1 MEGSEKILFTMSLF
15 YFLCGNLVEKGS
27 EGDEARGAA
36 LQQTEPGE
44 EVKAPPT
51 EEIWW
56 AHASLMSQFYRKFRH
71 QILEGI
77 HAPLC
82 RVKTNLSLCEKKTS
96 KSKELISK

>member
-44 EVKAPPT
+44 EIKKRSHQQKRSGGQMPP
-51 EEIWW
+51 WW
-56 AHASLMSQFYRKFRH
+56 ASL
-71 QILEGI
+71 IG
-77 HAPLC
+77 
-82 RVKTNLSLCEKKTS
+82 SLDVRFLRAFMPPSAE
-96 KSKELISK
+96 